1 MSEKIKS
8 LIKSMGILEFISHY
22 PNGVALNEIVKGTG
36 LNKTTAH
43 RILSTFEEIGYVAQY
58 PSTKA
63 YRLTLKML
71 HIAHGALSS
80 EVLGIA
86 RASLVELM
94 NEVNETINLISREGD
109 KIVFRDK
116 MEPQLSSFR
125 TRTFVG
131 MYAEMYCTAAG
142 KALLAFTSIQDQENY
157 WLRNQMIIQQ
167 LTSTTITNKEAFLHE
182 LALIRENGYA
192 FDNEENEAGI
202 SCTAVPVF
210 DNSGFPAYVVS
221 ISTLTPRM
229 RVLGPDSLAKQ
240 IKLST
245 DKIEYALFKK

>member
-8 LIKSMGILEFISHY
+8 LIKSMYMLEFISQY
-22 PNGVALNEIVKGTG
+22 PNGAALNEIVKGTG
-36 LNKTTAH
+36 LNKTTVH
-43 RILSTFEEIGYVAQY
+43 RILSTFEELGYVAQY

-71 HIAHGALSS
+71 HIGHGALNS
-80 EVLGIA
+80 EILSVA
-86 RASLVELM
+86 RASLKVLM
-94 NEVNETINLISREGD
+94 NEVNETINLIAREGD

-116 MEPQLSSFR
+116 MEPQFCSFR

-142 KALLAFTSIQDQENY
+142 KVLLAFSSKQDQENY
-157 WLRNQMIIQQ
+157 WLRNHTIVRQ
-167 LTSTTITNKEAFLHE
+167 LTETTLTNKEDFLKE
-182 LALIRENGYA
+182 LSLIRKNGFA

-210 DNSGFPAYVVS
+210 DNSGLPAYAVS

-229 RVLGPDSLAKQ
+229 RVLGPENLAKQ
-240 IKLST
+240 IKLAT
-245 DKIEYALFKK
+245 EKIEYELFNK

>member
-1 MSEKIKS
+1 MSEQIKS
-8 LIKSMGILEFISHY
+8 LVKSMKMLEFISLY
-22 PNGVALNEIVKGTG
+22 PSGVALNEIVKGTG
-36 LNKTTAH
+36 LNKTTVH
-43 RILSTFEEIGYVAQY
+43 RILSTFEELGYVAQY

-71 HIAHGALSS
+71 YVGHGALNSKILS
-80 EVLGIA
+80 ATRRILT
-86 RASLVELM
+86 ELM

-109 KIVFRDK
+109 KVVFRDK
-116 MEPQLSSFR
+116 MEPQFCSFR

-142 KALLAFTSIQDQENY
+142 KALLAFASVQDQENY
-157 WLRNQMIIQQ
+157 WLRNQTIIRQ
-167 LTSTTITNKEAFLHE
+167 LTETTITKKDDFLRE
-182 LALIRENGYA
+182 LARIRENGFA

-210 DNSGFPAYVVS
+210 DNSGLPAYAVS

-229 RVLGPDSLAKQ
+229 RAIGPENLAKQ
-240 IKLST
+240 IKLAT
-245 DKIEYALFKK
+245 EKIEFELFNK

>member
-1 MSEKIKS
+1 MSEQIKS
-8 LIKSMGILEFISHY
+8 LIKSMNMLEFISRY

-36 LNKTTAH
+36 LNKTTVH
-43 RILSTFEEIGYVAQY
+43 RILSTFEMLGYVAQY

-71 HIAHGALSS
+71 HVGHGALNTT
-80 EVLGIA
+80 VLSVT
-86 RASLVELM
+86 RAVLTALM
-94 NEVNETINLISREGD
+94 NDVNETINLISREGD
-109 KIVFRDK
+109 KVVFRDK
-116 MEPQLSSFR
+116 MEPQFCSFR

-142 KALLAFTSIQDQENY
+142 KTLLAFSSLQDQENY
-157 WLRNQMIIQQ
+157 WLRNQTIIRQ
-167 LTSTTITNKEAFLHE
+167 LTETTITNKVDFLKE
-182 LALIRENGYA
+182 LTLIREKGFA

-210 DNSGFPAYVVS
+210 DNSGLPAYAVS

-229 RVLGPDSLAKQ
+229 HSIGPENLARQ
-240 IKLST
+240 IKQAT
-245 DKIEYALFKK
+245 EKIEYELFNK